1 MPACVITFCLA
12 SNKHFYSSGTPLRMF
27 LFNIEISILY
37 LQFREKENSTGFN
50 SVGVLGFGERTGL
63 LTDIVY
69 LL

>member
-1 MPACVITFCLA
+1 
-12 SNKHFYSSGTPLRMF
+12 MF
-27 LFNIEISILY
+27 LFNIEISTLY

-69 LL
+69 LS